1 MKAEKSV
8 DEWAGLWDLW
18 AAPLVVEWV
27 GQMADLWDLWAA
39 PLVVS

>member
-1 MKAEKSV
+1 VKAEKSV

-27 GQMADLWDLWAA
+27 GQRAGLWDLWVG